1 MHFSFN
7 FFLHNKV
14 KYNMLE
20 FIVAGV
26 FAILMCLSALLFL
39 CFNEKEVADGI
50 VVIYHNSCIGSVK
63 LLEQHKHRKDILLI
77 NIADVPRSNI
87 SIADARA
94 RQETFHTG
102 FRVQSGTVTSKTAA
116 EHVLNLVER
125 FGFGMRTPY
134 CVRIKDNV
142 AMKLSGV
149 TGYPNNILC

>member
-1 MHFSFN
+1 
-7 FFLHNKV
+7 
-14 KYNMLE
+14 MLE

-39 CFNEKEVADGI
+39 CFNEKEFADGV
-50 VVIYHNSCIGSVK
+50 VVIYHNSCMGSVK
-63 LLEQHKHRKDILLI
+63 LLEQHKHRNDIWFI

-94 RQETFHTG
+94 RLETFHTG

-116 EHVLNLVER
+116 EHVLSLVEK
-125 FGFGMRTPY
+125 FGFGMRVPY

-142 AMKLSGV
+142 VMKSSGV
-149 TGYPNNILC
+149 TGYPNSILC